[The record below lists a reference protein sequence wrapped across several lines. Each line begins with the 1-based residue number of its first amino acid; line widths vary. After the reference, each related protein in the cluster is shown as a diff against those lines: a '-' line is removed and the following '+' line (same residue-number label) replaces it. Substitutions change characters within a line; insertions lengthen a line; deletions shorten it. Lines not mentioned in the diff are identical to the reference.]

1 MAAAAAPAPGACIMR
16 PVPLLFLLAAGLLA
30 SAGADAQG
38 CSPCGPVPYA
48 RPAYVVA
55 APAPVLVRR
64 VRVAYAGPGVGPCL
78 ACAAMAAFPPP
89 AARVVYDLRTGTIR
103 MVSPW

>member
-1 MAAAAAPAPGACIMR
+1 MR
-16 PVPLLFLLAAGLLA
+16 PFPLLFLSAATFLA
-30 SAGADAQG
+30 SANADAQG
-38 CSPCGPVPYA
+38 CWPCGPVAYA

-55 APAPVLVRR
+55 APPPVVVRP